1 MRASDTERGD
11 EAGCC
16 VGVVEEGGAHAVL
29 EGEFLWAA
37 LFLGGKEGGDGVC
50 KMGFESI
57 MIEDNRKRNIHWS
70 I

>member
-1 MRASDTERGD
+1 VRASETEGGD

-37 LFLGGKEGGDGVC
+37 LFLGGEGREGGDGVC

-57 MIEDNRKRNIHWS
+57 MIED
-70 I
+70 